1 MQARQLFEK
10 SLVTLTEDF
19 PIQAMEAGIDMDLL
33 TVWEIAKQKGIYN
46 NQKEIRSATGMTIAQ
61 LEKLMDMGAIDKMSN
76 NTYAIRPDFDWR
88 KGGQN

>member
-1 MQARQLFEK
+1 
-10 SLVTLTEDF
+10 
-19 PIQAMEAGIDMDLL
+19 
-33 TVWEIAKQKGIYN
+33 
-46 NQKEIRSATGMTIAQ
+46 MTIAQ